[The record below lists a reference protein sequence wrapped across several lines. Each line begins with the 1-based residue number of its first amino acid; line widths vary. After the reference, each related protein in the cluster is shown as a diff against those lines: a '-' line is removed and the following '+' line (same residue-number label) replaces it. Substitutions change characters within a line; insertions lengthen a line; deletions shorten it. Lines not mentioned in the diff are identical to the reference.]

1 MPEPEPTADLLRE
14 VNEALVIACVRQQ
27 ELAAAAASARRQLE
41 AANAALEAALARER
55 HITDALQR
63 PLTLEIAGDAFAGL
77 SLATLYEAASAEAE
91 VGGDFFDAFLLPQD
105 RVLIAVADATGK
117 GLSAAART
125 IQVKE
130 VLRAFAREY
139 PHSPASIAS
148 RLNDYVC
155 DIRAFAPNAM
165 EDASFVCLSMALIEP
180 ATGECAVVSAGAE
193 SPIVLRANGAGE
205 AVEPSGLPLGVRSQE
220 LYSVT
225 SLRLEPGDTLILL
238 TDGITEARRGN
249 EFFGPEGLIEC
260 ARAARGRAESLWET
274 GRSIL
279 DGARAHGG
287 GALRDDA
294 CLLLAQRR

>member
-1 MPEPEPTADLLRE
+1 M
-14 VNEALVIACVRQQ
+14 
-27 ELAAAAASARRQLE
+27 
-41 AANAALEAALARER
+41 
-55 HITDALQR
+55 
-63 PLTLEIAGDAFAGL
+63 
-77 SLATLYEAASAEAE
+77 
-91 VGGDFFDAFLLPQD
+91 
-105 RVLIAVADATGK
+105 
-117 GLSAAART
+117 
-125 IQVKE
+125 
-130 VLRAFAREY
+130 LRAFAREY